1 MSKISEEKIIKQTDN
16 AVILEFSVPD
26 SSDYF
31 DGHFPGYPILP
42 AVAQIYIIMQFASR
56 YFGISSELSI
66 IKRTKFTNIIRPDTP
81 LVLHMEK
88 KEEIISFKI
97 ISVDEKTVYSA
108 GTLFSAGNLFSSGNL
123 VLPEAL

>member
-1 MSKISEEKIIKQTDN
+1 MNKISEEKIIKQTDN

-42 AVAQIYIIMQFASR
+42 AVAQIYIIMQFVSR

-108 GTLFSAGNLFSSGNL
+108 GNL